1 MSDDLQRDSTAPTG
15 EGNRRRESLFTRD
28 DLEQLRKRLET
39 AVDRVCPAWLAAQ
52 RDDIVQEAM
61 LRVLKILD
69 KRDAGASVNAR
80 YLWRVGYSATI
91 DEIRRI
97 RAKREVS
104 MDESAAERIS
114 PRSHD
119 DPAAA
124 LRSREIQDGLR
135 GCLDGLSD
143 GRRRAVTLYLQ
154 GHRLKEVAV
163 FLDKTPKNA
172 ENLVYRGL
180 ADLRGCLETKGI
192 TL

>member
-1 MSDDLQRDSTAPTG
+1 MAEQLQRDTPAESG
-15 EGNRRRESLFTRD
+15 EGKRRPETLFTRD
-28 DLEQLRKRLET
+28 DLDQLRKRLES

-69 KRDAGASVNAR
+69 KRDADASVNAR

-91 DEIRRI
+91 DEIRRA
-97 RAKREVS
+97 RAKREVP
-104 MDESAAERIS
+104 MDESS
-114 PRSHD
+114 PDRESTRAD
-119 DPAAA
+119 ADPIAA
-124 LRSREIQDGLR
+124 LRSKEIQNGLR
-135 GCLDGLSD
+135 GCLGDLAD

-154 GHRLKEVAV
+154 GHRLKEVAT
-163 FLDKTPKNA
+163 FLDKAPKNA

-180 ADLRGCLETKGI
+180 ADLRGCLQGKGI